1 MKSESLEGTDD
12 KLDLRDKQ
20 NSLMISSLSTISYKV
35 TIPEET
41 DEEYNKRLEANY
53 EENNRRC
60 LAIGPL

>member
-20 NSLMISSLSTISYKV
+20 ISQMLSSLSTISYKV

-41 DEEYNKRLEANY
+41 DEEYNIRL
-53 EENNRRC
+53 
-60 LAIGPL
+60 